1 MMVEKCS
8 GFFFIVLL
16 YSLLVSGLSAQTPSG
31 ALRGQVTDPSG
42 AVIPNA
48 SVIMTPAA
56 GSPIVVQ
63 SNAQG
68 MYEFKT
74 LQPGKYILT
83 VAAEGFTLYEND
95 NVVIAD
101 QPLKLNVAM
110 TIEVQTQK
118 VQVSDTAPT
127 VDVNPS
133 NNAGAIVI
141 SGKELEALPDDPDE
155 LLTDLQ
161 ALAGPSAGP
170 NGGQMYIDG
179 FTAGQLPP
187 KSSIR
192 EIRINQNPFSAEYD
206 QLGYGRIEIFTKPG
220 TDKYHG
226 QLFVIGNDSAFNSP
240 NPFAG
245 PEQPYYTTQYN
256 GNIGGPLGKTASFF
270 FNLERRNINELTA
283 INTPILDPTTLEQTS
298 LIESIPNPRQ
308 RTNLSP
314 RLDWALSKNNT
325 LTARYQYY
333 RDTETNNCV
342 GLFSLPSQDCSTK
355 NTEDT
360 VQIGDTQVYG
370 SKIVNETR
378 FQYVRDNSLQTP
390 GDTNPTVNVIGAF
403 SGGGS
408 GSGNSNDLQ
417 NRYELQNYTSLIH
430 GNHVLKFGGR
440 FRATQDTSYSRAGF
454 NGTFNFSSLSTPTDV
469 PPPTINPPPGSC
481 TIGGNPPCPISNLYA
496 EQVLTGVVSGT
507 PYATTLTYTTG
518 LPTSE
523 VTYYDFEP
531 YIQDDWRVRPNITIS
546 AGLRFE
552 TQNSIHDHGNF
563 APRVGFAWGVGGRS
577 TPPKVVIRGGYGIFY
592 NRFQS
597 GQILQAERFNGVT
610 QQQFIINNPTCFPG
624 VDVPLPNFS
633 STGFSNCGP
642 TTSSTSNV
650 YRINSRL
657 QAPYT
662 MQGAVS
668 VERQVT
674 KSATVS
680 ATYLNSRGFDQFL
693 TVNANAPFPGAP
705 CSQLG
710 LPNCAPPSGVPG
722 CGSLTG
728 GNVYCYV
735 SEGNFKQ
742 NQLILNTNV
751 RIGAKVQLF
760 GFYTLGYA
768 NSDASGVSSFPTNSY
783 DISQD
788 WGRASFDVRHRL
800 FLGGSIAFPYLF
812 RLSPFMVVSSGS
824 PFSITSPI
832 DENGDFQYNDRPGL
846 STATC
851 PGANPNGT
859 VYCTQFGNFDASGAG
874 KLLPVNSETGPAHF
888 VLNLRLTKTFG
899 IGPKT
904 KAATGNQGQGQG
916 GGGGGRGGGGGPRG
930 PLFGGGGGFNTSS
943 NSDRRYNL
951 TLGVGAR
958 NVFNNVNVANPNAVL
973 GSPIFGKSNALQGGP
988 FSQGGTANRRIEL
1001 QATFAF

>member
-1 MMVEKCS
+1 MRVEKCS
-8 GFFFIVLL
+8 RFFFVVLL
-16 YSLLVSGLSAQTPSG
+16 FSLLVSGLAAQTPSG
-31 ALRGQVTDPSG
+31 ALRGQITDPSG

-192 EIRINQNPFSAEYD
+192 EIRVNQNPFSAEYD

-245 PEQPYYTTQYN
+245 EEPPYYTTQYN

-283 INTPILDPTTLEQTS
+283 INTPILDPTLSPTTLV
-298 LIESIPNPRQ
+298 ESISNPRQ

-342 GLFSLPSQDCSTK
+342 GLFSLPSQACSTK
-355 NTEDT
+355 STEDT

-454 NGTFNFSSLSTPTDV
+454 NGTFTFSSLNTPGDV
-469 PPPTINPPPGSC
+469 PPPAQPC
-481 TIGGNPPCPISNLYA
+481 TIGANPACPISELYA

-531 YIQDDWRVRPNITIS
+531 YIQDDWRVRPNITLS

-552 TQNSIHDHGNF
+552 TQNFIHDHGDF

-597 GQILQAERFNGVT
+597 AQILNVERFNGVT

-624 VDVPLPNFS
+624 VDVALTS
-633 STGFSNCGP
+633 FSNCGP
-642 TTSSTSNV
+642 TTSSKSATYQISPT
-650 YRINSRL
+650 L
-657 QAPYT
+657 HAPYT

-693 TVNANAPFPGAP
+693 TINANAPYPGTP
-705 CSQLG
+705 
-710 LPNCAPPSGVPG
+710 
-722 CGSLTG
+722 
-728 GNVYCYV
+728 CYV
-735 SEGNFKQ
+735 TGCPPITQGNLYRYISEGNFKQ

-751 RIGAKVQLF
+751 RIGSKVQLF

-768 NSDASGVSSFPTNSY
+768 NSDTSGVSSFPTNSY

-824 PFSITSPI
+824 PFSITSPL
-832 DENGDFQYNDRPGL
+832 DENGDQITNDRPGI
-846 STATC
+846 SSATC
-851 PGANPNGT
+851 PAGENPNGT
-859 VYCTQFGNFDASGAG
+859 VYCTQLGTFDASGAG
-874 KLLPVNSETGPAHF
+874 KLLPINSETGPAHF

-904 KAATGNQGQGQG
+904 KAAVQGQGQGG

-973 GSPIFGKSNALQGGP
+973 GSRYFGISNALQGGP